1 MSNKAIDY
9 IESSFLKDLIMN
21 KNITDISFNGE
32 TIFYVDNELGR
43 KKSNIV
49 ITNDEAIDFIRQIAN
64 YTEKQFSFVEPILDV
79 SFGRYRL
86 NAIHQSIGRLNNE
99 KVINFSIRIASLKNR
114 IISDSGFMSNEMK
127 LYLNDLIKNKKSIM
141 IAGETGS
148 GKTELQKYLLSTLK
162 DNSRII
168 LIDNLEELENLR
180 TNPNI
185 DLNSWQVSKSNAK
198 SFEDLIANALRCNPD
213 WLIVSE
219 ARGKEMSSML
229 TSVMSGHPLISTIHA
244 YNIEEIP
251 HRICRLIM
259 QESSNQKYEDIFIDV
274 INHITNYIYVKKY
287 VDNSGKVIRYI
298 SDISSFNKE
307 NMKMDIIF
315 HVERS

>member
-43 KKSNIV
+43 KQSNIV

-185 DLNSWQVSKSNAK
+185 DLNSWQVGKSNAK

-274 INHITNYIYVKKY
+274 INHITNYIFVKKY
-287 VDNSGKVIRYI
+287 VDNNGKVIRYI
-298 SDISSFNKE
+298 SDISLFNKE

>member
-185 DLNSWQVSKSNAK
+185 DLNSWQVGKSNAK

-274 INHITNYIYVKKY
+274 INHITNYIFVKKY
-287 VDNSGKVIRYI
+287 VDNNGKVIRYI
-298 SDISSFNKE
+298 SDISLFNKE